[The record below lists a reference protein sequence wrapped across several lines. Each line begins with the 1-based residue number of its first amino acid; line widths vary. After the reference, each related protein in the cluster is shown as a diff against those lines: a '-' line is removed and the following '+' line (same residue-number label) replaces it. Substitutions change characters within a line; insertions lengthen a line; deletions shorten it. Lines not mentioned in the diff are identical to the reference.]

1 MKRKYIQVD
10 GLKVRLDKRKNYKN
24 IKIKVI
30 PPYGEIAASC
40 PEYITDKMIKA
51 FIRKN
56 IKSIRRTIEKQ
67 KSIYGDRIETYED
80 GSRIKVFGKD
90 FYLNIVKGSKN
101 EGNFNGNDIVL
112 ALKNPNDKDLIKKE
126 LDKLLRNYLRKNTDF
141 FIRKYTK
148 EMNIDIEGFSIRKM
162 KTKWGTCNITDR
174 FIWINFELV
183 KYKLDCLE
191 YIVVHE
197 LCHLIEK
204 NHGKEF
210 YKLVE
215 KYYPSYKEIEEFLDK
230 QIIVS

>member
-1 MKRKYIQVD
+1 MKRKYLQIE

-30 PPYGEIAASC
+30 PPYGELAASC
-40 PEYITDKMIKA
+40 PEYISDRTIKA

-56 IKSIRRTIEKQ
+56 IGSIRKTIEKQ
-67 KSIYGDRIETYED
+67 REIYADKIETYED
-80 GSRIKVFGKD
+80 GNSVQVFGQD
-90 FYLNIVKGSKN
+90 FYLNIIEGSKN
-101 EGNFNGNDIVL
+101 KGYFEDGKIILTLNSP
-112 ALKNPNDKDLIKKE
+112 KDKDLIKKE
-126 LDKLLRNYLRKNTDF
+126 LDKILRNSLRQKADI
-141 FIRKYTK
+141 FIEKYAK
-148 EMNIDIEGFSIRKM
+148 EMNVELKGFSIRKM

-174 FIWINFELV
+174 FIWLSFELV
-183 KYKLDCLE
+183 KYDPACLE

-215 KYYPSYKEIEEFLDK
+215 KYYPSYEKIEEFLDK
-230 QIIVS
+230 QVIIA